1 MKRGF
6 SEAKIGSLSGLIVEE
21 LRKGLDTERAARAEA
36 MFKADVA
43 AGRIQFRLRLD
54 GKIWRMPFTVETNEP
69 ETARQLVGKSGGP
82 LERSLFASVY
92 ENEFNDDERDVAV
105 YLDGEKALVVAPQC
119 GARSIWDAGLATG
132 ENLSRLYLCRGA
144 FRQFAAVYGAG
155 NEGRSAR
162 QFGHGLQARHAQFP
176 VRECRMGHDGSGWN
190 SGTDQSDRRNGR
202 VLIDPDE

>member
-43 AGRIQFRLRLD
+43 AGRIQFRLRID

-82 LERSLFASVY
+82 LERSLFAPVY

-105 YLDGEKALVVAPQC
+105 YLV
-119 GARSIWDAGLATG
+119 
-132 ENLSRLYLCRGA
+132 SR
-144 FRQFAAVYGAG
+144 
-155 NEGRSAR
+155 
-162 QFGHGLQARHAQFP
+162 
-176 VRECRMGHDGSGWN
+176 
-190 SGTDQSDRRNGR
+190 RRNSWS
-202 VLIDPDE
+202 